1 METVNNSKIYLDF
14 TLAFFPST
22 DKRNSLVIFY
32 MKITF
37 LIRRR
42 DSIIY
47 CMQNYYHVWQLAIS
61 RNRFIYT
68 VLATTPNFNVTLN

>member
-14 TLAFFPST
+14 TLAIFPST

-32 MKITF
+32 MKILF

-47 CMQNYYHVWQLAIS
+47 CMQNVWQLAIS

-68 VLATTPNFNVTLN
+68 VLAKSRLLQIST

>member
-1 METVNNSKIYLDF
+1 MEKVNNSKIHQDF

-32 MKITF
+32 MTITF

-47 CMQNYYHVWQLAIS
+47 CMQNY
-61 RNRFIYT
+61 
-68 VLATTPNFNVTLN
+68 

>member
-1 METVNNSKIYLDF
+1 MKTVNNSKIYLDF

-22 DKRNSLVIFY
+22 DKRNSLVIFLY
-32 MKITF
+32 EITF

-47 CMQNYYHVWQLAIS
+47 SM
-61 RNRFIYT
+61 
-68 VLATTPNFNVTLN
+68 

>member
-14 TLAFFPST
+14 TLAIFPST

-37 LIRRR
+37 LIRIR

-47 CMQNYYHVWQLAIS
+47 CMQNY
-61 RNRFIYT
+61 
-68 VLATTPNFNVTLN
+68 